1 MNMDISGLHLPVNP
15 VIIDCGCNEGQWL
28 SHVRPQLKGHPKIV
42 ALDML
47 RAEAKRCQLCYPDV
61 LVVNC
66 ALVDSETSS
75 VVCHRD
81 CECSQCSSILKGT
94 ELLDKLCGHVHKP
107 TVLARRH
114 EWSESSSL
122 LPMTEAHNK
131 VWGSPTHVPV
141 AEEQVQAMTLDQIL
155 ALLMI
160 DHVDLLKLDLQ
171 GYELHA
177 LHGALDTLSRT
188 DHVISEVSWVELY
201 EGQVLY
207 PELNEFLESQ
217 GFTHQQFYDLRYM
230 PGIHDPRFLPD
241 LGQEEHKPVCGDAL
255 WSRK

>member
-1 MNMDISGLHLPVNP
+1 MNMDLTSLNLPPNP
-15 VIIDCGCNEGQWL
+15 TIIDCGCNEGQWL
-28 SHVRPQLKGHPKIV
+28 DHVKPQLHGQPRIV
-42 ALDML
+42 SIDML
-47 RAEAKRCQLCYPDV
+47 YPEAKRCQDIHPDV

-66 ALVDSETSS
+66 ALVDSETIS

-94 ELLDKLCGHVHKP
+94 EMLDKLCGHVHKP
-107 TVLARRH
+107 QVLARRH

-122 LPMTEAHNK
+122 LPMTEMHDK

-141 AEEQVQAMTLDQIL
+141 GEEQVLAVPLDLITK
-155 ALLMI
+155 LLMI
-160 DHVDLLKLDLQ
+160 EHVDLLKLDLQ

-177 LHGALDTLSRT
+177 LHGALDTLAMT

-207 PELNEFLESQ
+207 SELNEFMEQS
-217 GFTHQQFYDLRYM
+217 GFVHKHFYDLRRV
-230 PGIHDPRFLPD
+230 PPD
-241 LGQEEHKPVCGDAL
+241 IRWVCGDAL